1 MSAHLFWEAYRV
13 ATFAVFLRAYSPTID
28 ATPIERL
35 AVAFWL
41 EARAAERAKPVR
53 S

>member
-1 MSAHLFWEAYRV
+1 MGRELAWEAYRA

-28 ATPIERL
+28 PTPIERL
-35 AVAFWL
+35 AL
-41 EARAAERAKPVR
+41 ELWARAVAANKTAR